1 MNELAK
7 YFFLIIGVLS
17 ATMAMGNSNIAAG
30 IVSVGAFISFTMMEL
45 AEVKPKK

>member
-17 ATMAMGNSNIAAG
+17 AVMAMANGNIAAG
-30 IVSVGAFISFTMMEL
+30 IVSVGTFISFTMMEL
-45 AEVKPKK
+45 AEFKPKK